1 MSTEPQ
7 EVRMSIETARAFLNK
22 IKSTPELQARIN
34 QRTETHPVDFLQL
47 GAEHGFEFTEVE
59 WYQALHPNEK
69 DVLGSFELDGISG
82 NQGQVSRTEWK

>member
-1 MSTEPQ
+1 
-7 EVRMSIETARAFLNK
+7 
-22 IKSTPELQARIN
+22 LQARIN
-34 QRTETHPVDFLQL
+34 ERTDTNPIDFLQL
-47 GAEHGFEFTEVE
+47 GAEHGVEFTEVE